1 MIKVENSVVI
11 NRPVDEVFEFVSNI
25 ENLPQWA
32 GPVLEAK
39 QTSDGPIGVGTTQT
53 QVAQFLGRRIET
65 SHEVTEYEPNKK
77 LSTKTTS
84 GPLPMEVHYILEP
97 AEEGTRVSLV
107 GNVDA
112 GGFFKLA
119 EPIVGRMLNRQTASD
134 AANLKDLL
142 EAQAEAST

>member
-11 NRPVDEVFEFVSNI
+11 SRPVDEVFEFVSNI

-39 QTSDGPIGVGTTQT
+39 QTSDGPIRVGTKQT

-84 GPLPMEVHYILEP
+84 GPLPMEMHCILEP
-97 AEEGTRVSLV
+97 AEEGTRVSLE
-107 GNVDA
+107 GNVEA

-119 EPIVGRMLNRQTASD
+119 EPIVGRMLKRQTTSD

>member
-39 QTSDGPIGVGTTQT
+39 QTSDGPVGVGATQT
-53 QVAQFLGRRIET
+53 QVAQFLGRKIET

-84 GPLPMEVHYILEP
+84 GPLPMEVSYILEP
-97 AEEGTRVSLV
+97 AAGGTKVTL
-107 GNVDA
+107 GGDIDA

-134 AANLKDLL
+134 AANLKELL
-142 EAQAEAST
+142 EAQAEASA